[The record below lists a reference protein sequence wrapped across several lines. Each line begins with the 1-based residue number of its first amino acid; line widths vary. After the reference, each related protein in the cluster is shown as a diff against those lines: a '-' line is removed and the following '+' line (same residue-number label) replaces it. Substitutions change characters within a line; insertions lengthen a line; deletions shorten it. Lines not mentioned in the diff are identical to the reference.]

1 MKPVACQTSVNQ
13 ITEKIKKESS
23 FSCFL
28 ILERGLVWR
37 RQERKDLYQNVEAA
51 AVDEEGEH
59 GEAESRTVDCFVP
72 KPFSSPV
79 ERN

>member
-1 MKPVACQTSVNQ
+1 M
-13 ITEKIKKESS
+13 
-23 FSCFL
+23 
-28 ILERGLVWR
+28 WR